1 MNQQVYYLI
10 LKNYIYNDMTINII
24 SLGSECDV
32 CYQIA
37 KYYKSSGI
45 RITHF
50 FDWLIS
56 DMNSIINILSNEIG
70 TILIPSNIKQ
80 IGEKGNNIILIF
92 RNCGK
97 LISMHDVPLKY
108 SINDIFEFISKY
120 KRRYFR
126 FMNILK
132 SKDKTYLIRRDNP
145 KDEKINELLLVLNKI
160 NTNNNIYLI
169 FLRTDITSHI
179 IYNKRV
185 IFLNFN
191 KFKLNNKQDW
201 QRNNYAWN
209 LIFDFIVDISKAD

>member
-1 MNQQVYYLI
+1 
-10 LKNYIYNDMTINII
+10 MTINVI

-32 CYQIA
+32 SYQIA
-37 KYYKSSGI
+37 KNFQYLGI

-56 DMNSIINILSNEIG
+56 DMDSVINLLSNEIG
-70 TILIPSNIKQ
+70 NILIPSNIKQ
-80 IGEKGNNIILIF
+80 IGSKGNNVILIF
-92 RNCGK
+92 RNCSK

-108 SINDIFEFISKY
+108 SSNDIFDFICKY

-126 FMNILK
+126 FMQLIRSNK
-132 SKDKTYLIRRDNP
+132 KTYFIRRDNAS
-145 KDEKINELLLVLNKI
+145 DENINKLLDVFNKI
-160 NTNNNIYLI
+160 NKINNIFLI
-169 FLRTDITSHI
+169 FLRTDIINHE

-191 KFKLNNKQDW
+191 KFKLNDNDDW

-209 LIFDFIVDISKAD
+209 LIFDFILEISKDN